1 MWTGKIRFLP
11 APQKDVKN
19 QQEEPG
25 SREEPKK
32 REIQTTAGI
41 QAPLTQKIVNKCD
54 KCSL

>member
-1 MWTGKIRFLP
+1 VTNPLGGRAKMWTGKIRFLP

-41 QAPLTQKIVNKCD
+41 QAPLT
-54 KCSL
+54 